1 MRNSTASSG
10 ISQWHAMFYETRG
23 HNFGHLHQHPNLAN
37 SMEVE
42 GDAPGMW
49 PMKKWMTRLTRWTSC
64 RNRNDCTTFGI
75 VSCFGNS
82 LVHSRSAKQWNHLD
96 AVWLDPA
103 KWMLFGKDKHL
114 KHKKQVNTANFY
126 SRKRKK
132 TYIQNIVTSPHVPQ
146 NYYCLKI
153 VMFWLVVLT
162 ILKNIS
168 QWEGLYHILWKTKNV
183 PNHQPVFLIQIA
195 QSGQLSS
202 ATFGH
207 TYSTVDGCEIL
218 HQLVGLSRYN
228 PTTDRVS

>member
-23 HNFGHLHQHPNLAN
+23 YNFGHLHQHPNLAN

-64 RNRNDCTTFGI
+64 RNRHACTTFGI

-82 LVHSRSAKQWNHLD
+82 LVHSRSAIRSETT
-96 AVWLDPA
+96 
-103 KWMLFGKDKHL
+103 WMLFDLIQPNGCGLAKTNISNIKNNSIL
-114 KHKKQVNTANFY
+114 QISTVEKE
-126 SRKRKK
+126 K
-132 TYIQNIVTSPHVPQ
+132 TYLQNIVTSPHVPQ
-146 NYYCLKI
+146 NDYCLKI
-153 VMFWLVVLT
+153 VMFSLVVLT

-168 QWEGLYHILWKTKNV
+168 QWEGLYHISWKTTNV

-195 QSGQLSS
+195 QSGQL
-202 ATFGH
+202 
-207 TYSTVDGCEIL
+207 
-218 HQLVGLSRYN
+218 
-228 PTTDRVS
+228 